1 MKQDETDQLLKMP
14 QSIKMLKDAQRW
26 NEKPAT
32 DQQTGQRINGSK
44 SLIKIANRQNGNVK
58 KSSCLEDALKCPA
71 EYE

>member
-32 DQQTGQRINGSK
+32 DQQMDQRINGSK
-44 SLIKIANRQNGNVK
+44 DQRIKIANQN
-58 KSSCLEDALKCPA
+58 C
-71 EYE
+71 